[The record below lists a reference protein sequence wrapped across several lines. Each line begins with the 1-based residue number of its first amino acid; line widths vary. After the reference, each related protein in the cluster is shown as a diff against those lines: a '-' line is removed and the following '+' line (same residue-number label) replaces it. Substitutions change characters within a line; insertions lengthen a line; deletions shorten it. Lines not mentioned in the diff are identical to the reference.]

1 LATQAPNLSPKN
13 TCVMVTGGAG
23 FIGSAVIR
31 RLVADGYGKIVNV
44 DLLTYAGNLES
55 LIEEAKYPGY
65 EFEQADI
72 RDSALIGEL
81 IMRYE
86 PHAIMHLAAESHVDR
101 SIDGPGTFVST
112 NISGTYNLLEAVR
125 AYNQKTRGG
134 VRTSTRF
141 HHISTDEVYGSLGQQ
156 GLFTE
161 DSPYQ
166 PNSPYSATKAA
177 ADHLVR
183 AWGETF
189 GLDFVLS
196 NCSNNYGP
204 YQYPEKLIPVIIQ
217 RALCERSIPVYGR
230 GENIRDWLFVDDHAK
245 ALVLIMSQGESGRTY
260 NVGGDSERTNIAVV
274 EELCRILDETC
285 PRESKKP
292 YADLIEFT
300 SDRPGHDFRYA
311 IDASRIRSELG
322 WRPEQSFEKG
332 LRQTVKWYLANP
344 DWVTAVSG
352 STAPGERRGL
362 GASK

>member
-1 LATQAPNLSPKN
+1 MIQTPNLSPKS

-44 DLLTYAGNLES
+44 DLLTYAGNVES
-55 LIEEAKYPGY
+55 LIEESKYPGY
-65 EFEQADI
+65 VFEKADI
-72 RDSALIGEL
+72 RDSALMDEL
-81 IMRYE
+81 ITRYD
-86 PHAIMHLAAESHVDR
+86 PNAIMHLAAESHVDR
-101 SIDGPGTFVST
+101 SIDGPGAFVST

-125 AYNQKTRGG
+125 TYNQKTREE
-134 VRTSTRF
+134 VKTSIRF

-161 DSPYQ
+161 NSPYQ

-217 RALCERSIPVYGR
+217 RALSEDAIPVYGR
-230 GENIRDWLFVDDHAK
+230 GENVRDWLFVDDHAR

-274 EELCRILDETC
+274 EELCGVLDEIC

-311 IDASRIRSELG
+311 IDASRIRTELG
-322 WRPEQSFEKG
+322 WRPQQSFETG

-344 DWVTAVSG
+344 DWVNAVG
-352 STAPGERRGL
+352 GFRAAGERRGL
-362 GASK
+362 GAKK